1 MFSALTSYLW
11 GTEEENNTE
20 KPITQIKDQIELEGD
35 WIYIQNKG
43 KFLLWSILIFFFFSI
58 LFFCPQCL

>member
-35 WIYIQNKG
+35 WIYTF
-43 KFLLWSILIFFFFSI
+43 FLPTVPLERIFI
-58 LFFCPQCL
+58 LFLNICLDTC